1 MNSKDRIEKIDSF
14 YFSILSVNR
23 TTVNLDFIIKLLR
36 STFPQLLLQGINC
49 EIVYGKSHLKEIL
62 KIVFELHRRKIGLA
76 LKIEIE
82 ILMRLS
88 LSDQVTKAIKIGG
101 LKNNCPMCFLLVS
114 DDRFYLLKS
123 IQYIE
128 NIFGKH
134 HDRFIMPSKKKFRF
148 ICNLHNLKLAN
159 YNLKE
164 FERLLIE
171 KSALVGL

>member
-36 STFPQLLLQGINC
+36 
-49 EIVYGKSHLKEIL
+49 IVYGKSHLKEIL

-82 ILMRLS
+82 ILMRLT

-134 HDRFIMPSKKKFRF
+134 HDRFITPSKKKFRL